1 MLKKTEVIFRFEAQ
15 HNPPQDPA
23 LLRCCLHQLVPA
35 RLQPGLWFGPQ
46 HHEDGIINGAK
57 LPTGCQ
63 MLRCMLAIKPG
74 ANGVLSQFEAAMVVL
89 EQVWPFYMKAN
100 IPMVRDKH
108 ACHNVVDLVNANI
121 KLWKIS

>member
-1 MLKKTEVIFRFEAQ
+1 M
-15 HNPPQDPA
+15 
-23 LLRCCLHQLVPA
+23 
-35 RLQPGLWFGPQ
+35 
-46 HHEDGIINGAK
+46 HHEDGIITGAK

-89 EQVWPFYMKAN
+89 EQVWQFYMKAN